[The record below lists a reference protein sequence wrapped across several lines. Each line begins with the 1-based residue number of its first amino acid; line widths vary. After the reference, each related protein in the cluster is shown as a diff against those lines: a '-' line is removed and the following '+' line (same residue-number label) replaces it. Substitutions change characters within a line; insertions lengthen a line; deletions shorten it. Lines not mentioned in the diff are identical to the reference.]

1 MSSSAL
7 DRRELLALGAGS
19 AAALALRPLWARAA
33 AAAPAGERA
42 LVVLELN
49 GGNDGLNTLAPL
61 GDELYRRLRPR
72 LALARGDLLGLDRD
86 IGLHPALART
96 RTWFER
102 GSAAAIQQ
110 VGYPGPNLSHFH
122 SLDVWHSAQVTG
134 ARPACGWLGR
144 WRDAQ
149 AGEEPLAMLAVGP
162 GVLPYAL
169 RGRRV
174 FAPSVAYLAAEPAPS
189 DDRAQAQAYEAVLAA
204 FETPAGTDDPELRH
218 VRSHAALA
226 RESRRRL
233 ASAAGRR
240 RGADYPTTRL
250 GHDLALVADVLAAGL
265 PLRVAHV
272 VQPGYDTHVRQLQT
286 HARLLAELDLAVD
299 AFLTDLRSLGRLERT
314 LVLCTSEFGR
324 RAAENGIGADAG
336 TDHGAASALLAFGGS
351 LRPGLHGVPPDLE
364 RLDADGNL
372 PHAVDFRQV
381 YATVLERWLGTD
393 AESLLGARFEPVD
406 LLPPS

>member
-1 MSSSAL
+1 MSPSAL

-72 LALARGDLLGLDRD
+72 LALGRENLLGLDRD
-86 IGLHPALART
+86 IGLHPSLART

-122 SLDVWHSAQVTG
+122 SQDVWHSAQVTG

-174 FAPSVAYLAAEPAPS
+174 FAPSVADLAAPAPS
-189 DDRAQAQAYEAVLAA
+189 GDHAESQAREAVLAA
-204 FETPAGTDDPELRH
+204 FEAPAETDDPELRL

-272 VQPGYDTHVRQLQT
+272 MQQGYDTHVRQLQT

-299 AFLTDLRSLGRLERT
+299 AFLTDLRSLGWLEHT
-314 LVLCTSEFGR
+314 LVICTSEFGR

-351 LRPGLHGVPPDLE
+351 LRPGIHGAPPDLE

-381 YATVLERWLGTD
+381 YATVLERWLGAD
-393 AESLLGARFEPVD
+393 AESLLGAPFEPVD
-406 LLPPS
+406 LLPPI